1 VNGGAGEIRSFNH
14 DPITPRP
21 DIQWTAHALLIST
34 DCQSEVSDTRNE
46 TPIRLGVMVECRG
59 QEMKR
64 TIYSVLMSIFF
75 GVLIGSITTDVINI
89 MYPDFGLDYML
100 AIAFFIALSW
110 SVLTLAGL
118 ILRRS

>member
-1 VNGGAGEIRSFNH
+1 
-14 DPITPRP
+14 
-21 DIQWTAHALLIST
+21 
-34 DCQSEVSDTRNE
+34 
-46 TPIRLGVMVECRG
+46 
-59 QEMKR
+59 MKR

-75 GVLIGSITTDVINI
+75 GVLAGSVTTDVVNI
-89 MYPDFGLDYML
+89 MYPDFGLDYAL

>member
-1 VNGGAGEIRSFNH
+1 
-14 DPITPRP
+14 
-21 DIQWTAHALLIST
+21 
-34 DCQSEVSDTRNE
+34 
-46 TPIRLGVMVECRG
+46 
-59 QEMKR
+59 MKR
-64 TIYSVLMSIFF
+64 TIYSALMSVFF

-118 ILRRS
+118 ILRRT

>member
-1 VNGGAGEIRSFNH
+1 
-14 DPITPRP
+14 
-21 DIQWTAHALLIST
+21 
-34 DCQSEVSDTRNE
+34 
-46 TPIRLGVMVECRG
+46 
-59 QEMKR
+59 
-64 TIYSVLMSIFF
+64 MSIFF